1 MKDTKL
7 IELLSSLSVWE
18 LKSFEKY
25 VASPFFNVS
34 STVSKLLE
42 VLIKHYPEFDSEK
55 LTEQNIYKDLFVK
68 QRFNHQRLRYV
79 MTDLTFLLQDCLSQ
93 DSKTLMI
100 VCVSPV
106 LFNVEETFCSLNF
119 ASRVRTIE
127 LGKASKNVSKDGKKS
142 GAK

>member
-1 MKDTKL
+1 M
-7 IELLSSLSVWE
+7 
-18 LKSFEKY
+18 
-25 VASPFFNVS
+25 
-34 STVSKLLE
+34 
-42 VLIKHYPEFDSEK
+42 
-55 LTEQNIYKDLFVK
+55 
-68 QRFNHQRLRYV
+68 
-79 MTDLTFLLQDCLSQ
+79 LQDCLSQ

-127 LGKASKNVSKDGKKS
+127 LGKANKNVSKDGKKS